1 MGKTRDIFKE
11 IGELKGTFLVRMGD
25 PWPVA
30 SRLLSPWDFPGMNT
44 GVGCY
49 FLRPIQFLSFI
60 VPIFVW
66 SVPLVSL
73 ILLKRSLV
81 SHSIVFLY
89 FFALTTEKG
98 FLISPCCS
106 LELCIQMGISFLF
119 SFAFHFSSFHSW
131 FVRPPQTAIL
141 PFCISFSWGWS

>member
-49 FLRPIQFLSFI
+49 FLLQGNCPNPGIKPGS
-60 VPIFVW
+60 P
-66 SVPLVSL
+66 
-73 ILLKRSLV
+73 
-81 SHSIVFLY
+81 
-89 FFALTTEKG
+89 AL
-98 FLISPCCS
+98 
-106 LELCIQMGISFLF
+106 
-119 SFAFHFSSFHSW
+119 
-131 FVRPPQTAIL
+131 
-141 PFCISFSWGWS
+141 